1 MQTPDPKQEKT
12 KRTKRRVRALK
23 TTDLEMPGDIV
34 TGSVDIPFQVPGNIS
49 A

>member
-1 MQTPDPKQEKT
+1 METPDPKQEKT

-23 TTDLEMPGDIV
+23 TTDLEMPGGFV
-34 TGSVDIPFQVPGNIS
+34 TGSVEIPFQAPGNIS